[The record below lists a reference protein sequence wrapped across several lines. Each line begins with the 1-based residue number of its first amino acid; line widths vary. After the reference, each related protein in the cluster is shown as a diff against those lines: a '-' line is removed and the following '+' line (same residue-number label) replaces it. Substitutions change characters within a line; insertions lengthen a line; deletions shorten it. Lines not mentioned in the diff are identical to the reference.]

1 MDGRSSKRDIVYD
14 GVSTAA
20 VGGAG
25 AGPLYPPNL
34 RFPGG
39 GGGGHSEGQTFNLS
53 SVSIPVDAAGNPL
66 PWSRD
71 SIVRWAR
78 QNGFSKFIPALVQN
92 GIEGYRFYT
101 LKLEE
106 MREMRIPNV
115 TMQDLI
121 QLNAAIYRLNVSCAS
136 PANRSHMT
144 GTLRTPTQGTQGTK
158 SMHASGHPH
167 SHSPQQTA
175 QTLPPAPQQPGRPPR
190 SAKAVSEST
199 LATYPSAHMPTQ
211 QYALPA
217 GSSQILAR
225 PLQPLRPPGPSWTM
239 RRDSPQPTHVRPQVH
254 LTSNGMVARPTP
266 IPRPR
271 DAPSAIDTTSNTTGV
286 VGSGSAGA
294 SAGSGGSAYARA
306 TTYRSRDSAHVE
318 LDELHLVRPGQAT
331 WSAGQA
337 RQMAG
342 QQQGQARRRS
352 AVIEMFDEQAGERAR
367 VGRAPGR
374 SAGSPTAVAVAAG
387 LPARYHGTN
396 QAHSAYYAHGASSVA
411 GSGVVSPPSHGYRG
425 TLPYRP
431 PPPRPPAPPA
441 PSATSA
447 TASGENRGS
456 TMRVRR
462 ASLSPELTALLQPG
476 GGYHIANLPDSSDSD
491 ASNASDSDE
500 APARRLQQKPPA
512 INTVL
517 PPMINTSL
525 IPTNNTACDT
535 GDSTIT
541 PLSVVNVVGGLRGTQ
556 QMRLAFG
563 GDLDDLASASVS
575 AESVDDVVEQSE
587 LSDLIGDAAEI
598 DSTAEIRSLGSIDVW
613 DAEEVGSDA
622 SNSEAGEAGAR
633 LDLFDAEEV
642 GLGVLD
648 AEEVGLCVFDAEEL
662 DGDDED
668 GRSSVHIDAYET
680 ASIADLAGETL
691 DEPPAEP
698 LVEAVSAMPQPQP
711 PPPAPQQQQQ
721 QPQKKQQSPPAGESF
736 RVKAVRPMVSHG
748 ADFDKTAATLL
759 SSIKTDI
766 ERKAGSANPSRPGA
780 ASIAAAIER
789 HQQRQQASHPP
800 SKHTGRFS
808 GLFNFGPRAPRNSG
822 GLRVVTDFHSLR
834 ATGNPAP
841 AESSSDGRKSASP
854 GAPTKRWRVP
864 FRQTPEEVSA
874 RRSRYRAGT
883 TSDIESPQ
891 PGFLSDRPASMVD
904 GLSSDSYVTATEHPS
919 PRPLDK
925 ADSWTLMFFSKEFVV
940 PPATTSTGETTLR
953 ESPAETVDTP
963 EAPGPMQFTRGVRAE
978 VMPGAPAKSV
988 RGRPT
993 ADVIGDRLDEFFPG
1007 HDLDGPL
1014 EQPAPQPTAPPAAQ
1028 PPPVARRKSVRMLVQ
1043 ETRQTRLA
1051 GRPAAQP
1058 HQPHQPHQQQ
1068 QPQPLPPPVRRKST
1082 KLWGCIPEE
1091 IHPPLRTDDIVRRA
1105 LSLLRRPDADP
1116 QAERAVVEAA
1126 LRCADPRALGSTRAH
1141 FVSERAR
1148 QQPGVRGLQMI
1159 TIRWIKGK
1167 LIGKGSFGHV
1177 YLAINAATGEL
1188 IAVKQIKLP
1197 RDLCAADTAP
1207 GGATPA
1213 HAEDAI
1219 RMMYTEVEL
1228 LKDLD
1233 HDNIVQLLG
1242 FEVAN
1247 GVMSMFLEYVSGGT
1261 VQSLVQQHGPLP
1273 EPVVHSFVAQM
1284 LAGLEYLHGCGIVH
1298 RDIKGANIL
1307 VDHAGVCKISDFGVS
1322 RRSTDPQAALKAIMQ
1337 PGHADD
1343 SQAERPRPRIIGTVP
1358 FMAPEVVR
1366 RSQYTA
1372 AADIWS
1378 LGCVVVQMWAGRP
1391 PWDDLQ
1397 EPQVFFRL
1405 GRGDAPPIPDDLTEQ
1420 GIEFCGDCFKP
1431 EPRERWPAARLATLP
1446 FASVPRDYRYPYV
1459 PAAPSATPGE

>member
-1 MDGRSSKRDIVYD
+1 
-14 GVSTAA
+14 
-20 VGGAG
+20 
-25 AGPLYPPNL
+25 
-34 RFPGG
+34 
-39 GGGGHSEGQTFNLS
+39 
-53 SVSIPVDAAGNPL
+53 
-66 PWSRD
+66 
-71 SIVRWAR
+71 
-78 QNGFSKFIPALVQN
+78 N

-144 GTLRTPTQGTQGTK
+144 GTLRTPTQGTQNTQ
-158 SMHASGHPH
+158 SIYPPVH
-167 SHSPQQTA
+167 SHSPQQTT
-175 QTLPPAPQQPGRPPR
+175 QLMPPAAPQQPTRPPR
-190 SAKAVSEST
+190 STKTVSESI
-199 LATYPSAHMPTQ
+199 LATHPNAHIPTQ

-239 RRDSPQPTHVRPQVH
+239 RRDTPQPTHVRPQVQ

-271 DAPSAIDTTSNTTGV
+271 DAPSAIDTTTNFTSSM
-286 VGSGSAGA
+286 GSGGT

-306 TTYRSRDSAHVE
+306 NTYRSRDSAHVE

-337 RQMAG
+337 RQMST
-342 QQQGQARRRS
+342 QQGQVRRRS
-352 AVIEMFDEQAGERAR
+352 AVIEMFDEQAGDKTR

-374 SAGSPTAVAVAAG
+374 SAGSPTAAAVAAG

-411 GSGVVSPPSHGYRG
+411 VSGVVSPPSVGYRG
-425 TLPYRP
+425 TPSYRP
-431 PPPRPPAPPA
+431 PKPSPPAPPIAA
-441 PSATSA
+441 PASTSA
-447 TASGENRGS
+447 SAAGEGRSG

-476 GGYHIANLPDSSDSD
+476 GGYHIANLPDSSDSSD
-491 ASNASDSDE
+491 SEESNASNNDT
-500 APARRLQQKPPA
+500 APVRRQQQNPPT
-512 INTVL
+512 INTSL

-525 IPTNNTACDT
+525 LPTANTACDT

-541 PLSVVNVVGGLRGTQ
+541 PLSVVNVVGGLRGSQ

-563 GDLDDLASASVS
+563 GDLEDLASASVS
-575 AESVDDVVEQSE
+575 AESTDDLPVSNEP
-587 LSDLIGDAAEI
+587 SDLIGDAAEI
-598 DSTAEIRSLGSIDVW
+598 DSTAEIRSLGSVDVW
-613 DAEEVGSDA
+613 DADEIESDT
-622 SNSEAGEAGAR
+622 EGAQDVR
-633 LDLFDAEEV
+633 
-642 GLGVLD
+642 LGVLD
-648 AEEVGLCVFDAEEL
+648 AEEVGLDALDTEETGLNVFDAEEVGL
-662 DGDDED
+662 NVFDAEEIEGDDDD

-680 ASIADLAGETL
+680 ASIVDFGGEAL
-691 DEPPAEP
+691 DQSLTEHLAEP
-698 LVEAVSAMPQPQP
+698 STEEVSAMPQPQP
-711 PPPAPQQQQQ
+711 QPRQPQPQPQPPLHQQQH
-721 QPQKKQQSPPAGESF
+721 QKQQQSPSAGESF

-766 ERKAGSANPSRPGA
+766 ERKAGSTSANRPGA

-789 HQQRQQASHPP
+789 HQQRQQASQSP

-808 GLFNFGPRAPRNSG
+808 GLFNFGPRASRNSG

-834 ATGNPAP
+834 ATSNPAQAL
-841 AESSSDGRKSASP
+841 AESSSDGRKSTSP
-854 GAPTKRWRVP
+854 GAPSKRWRVP
-864 FRQTPEEVSA
+864 FRQTPEDTSA

-891 PGFLSDRPASMVD
+891 PGFLADRPASMVD
-904 GLSSDSYVTATEHPS
+904 GLSSDSYVTATEQPS

-940 PPATTSTGETTLR
+940 PPATTSTSETTLR

-963 EAPGPMQFTRGVRAE
+963 EAPEPMQFMRGVRAE
-978 VMPGAPAKSV
+978 VMPGAPPQSV

-993 ADVIGDRLDEFFPG
+993 ADAIGDRLDEFFPG

-1014 EQPAPQPTAPPAAQ
+1014 EQPGLQPLAQPTMQPAAQ

-1051 GRPAAQP
+1051 GRPNTQS
-1058 HQPHQPHQQQ
+1058 Q
-1068 QPQPLPPPVRRKST
+1068 QPQHQPQQLPPPVRRKST

-1177 YLAINAATGEL
+1177 YLAINATTGEL
-1188 IAVKQIKLP
+1188 IAVKQIRLP

-1207 GGATPA
+1207 GGATAA

-1233 HDNIVQLLG
+1233 HDNVVQLLG

-1273 EPVVHSFVAQM
+1273 EPVVHSFVAQI

-1322 RRSTDPQAALKAIMQ
+1322 RRSTDPQATLKAIMQ
-1337 PGHADD
+1337 PERPDD
-1343 SQAERPRPRIIGTVP
+1343 SQDERPRPRIIGTVP
-1358 FMAPEVVR
+1358 FMAPEVAR

-1420 GIEFCGDCFKP
+1420 GIDFCRNCFRP
-1431 EPRERWPAARLATLP
+1431 EPRDRWSAGRLAMLP
-1446 FASVPRDYRYPYV
+1446 FASVPRDYKYPYV